1 MIEQL
6 LYWDS
11 NILLFIQEHMQN
23 SILTPIFIFFTN
35 LGNAGIIWILLS
47 VLLLFFKKTRK
58 IGCIGIY
65 ALILSFLVNNVVL
78 KNLVARSRPFDT
90 IKALTPLIPKPT
102 DFSFPSGH
110 TASSFSVAC
119 VFYRKLP
126 PKFGIPALILAV
138 LISFSRL
145 YVGVHYPSDVVV
157 GMISGIVISYL
168 AESFIVIIANK
179 YKRMQNK
186 RLEG

>member
-47 VLLLFFKKTRK
+47 VLLLCFKKTRK
-58 IGCIGIY
+58 IGCIGIC
-65 ALILSFLVNNVVL
+65 ALVLSFLVNNVVL

-126 PKFGIPALILAV
+126 KKFGIPALILAV

-168 AESFIVIIANK
+168 SESFIVIIANK

-186 RLEG
+186 RVEG